1 MSGTSYFSTSSS
13 TGVVNKAERDKGPQ
27 RRYLISAAL
36 ALIAFDSVVSW
47 RDTSSLSRSL
57 VKDPAFL
64 ESAGARGETYREA
77 VRWLADRP

>member
-36 ALIAFDSVVSW
+36 ALIALIQSFPGGI
-47 RDTSSLSRSL
+47 L
-57 VKDPAFL
+57 V
-64 ESAGARGETYREA
+64 R
-77 VRWLADRP
+77 